1 MCRVGANSQKRD
13 ELSANNQDHE
23 KRWTMYK
30 VSNNDVICYWTA
42 VDFFFLWLEFTFSQ
56 KIDHLLYKNKTKTV
70 YATAV
75 RSLSI

>member
-1 MCRVGANSQKRD
+1 
-13 ELSANNQDHE
+13 
-23 KRWTMYK
+23 MYK

>member
-1 MCRVGANSQKRD
+1 M
-13 ELSANNQDHE
+13 LF
-23 KRWTMYK
+23 
-30 VSNNDVICYWTA
+30 VIGPLLI
-42 VDFFFLWLEFTFSQ
+42 FFFLWLEFTFSQ